1 MKRTL
6 GGSGIEVSAIGMG
19 CWAIG
24 GVAFRGETPIGWGE
38 VDDGESARAIRAALD
53 AGISLFDTADV
64 YGAGHSERVLGKA
77 L

>member
-38 VDDGESARAIRAALD
+38 VDDGESARAIRAAL
-53 AGISLFDTADV
+53 
-64 YGAGHSERVLGKA
+64 
-77 L
+77 